1 MAAKKKSRSS
11 NERASL
17 PIAMADLTLASCE
30 TIARRMLLISQNRCS
45 EAEYLRMV
53 SEKAEAAMATGLTLM
68 FSFGQASM
76 TSLMAPWLNE
86 ATANAKRL
94 RKK

>member
-1 MAAKKKSRSS
+1 MT
-11 NERASL
+11 
-17 PIAMADLTLASCE
+17 DLVLASWE
-30 TIARRMLLISQNRCS
+30 TMARRMLLISQNKCS
-45 EAEYLRMV
+45 QAEYMRMV
-53 SEKAEAAMATGLTLM
+53 SEKAEAATATGLTLM

-76 TSLMAPWLNE
+76 TSLMAPWLSG